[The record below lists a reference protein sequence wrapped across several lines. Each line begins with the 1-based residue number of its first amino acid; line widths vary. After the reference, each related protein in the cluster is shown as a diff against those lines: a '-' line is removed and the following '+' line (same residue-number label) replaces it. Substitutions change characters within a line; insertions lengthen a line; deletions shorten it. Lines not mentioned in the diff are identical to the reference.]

1 MTKRTMQK
9 IAPGLVFTAAL
20 AVASVLG
27 TIKDERGA
35 NDAKDAKESITPD
48 PCVHAKE
55 ENRPRQGDAPSPLEV
70 DSRLHGCQ
78 KVSYSALRN
87 FLVSRGV
94 DPALASTPDSA
105 GELYNGAKDTF
116 GVPPVDSRTN
126 ERSFHTTA
134 EATKLFDIFLRAAPE
149 IVANMNNSAA
159 APACVMN
166 GTTKPMFADDNT
178 CVMESVSCLLGRP
191 AEKDDMTLC
200 NAIVQK
206 ADPANT
212 PDLTNK
218 KYIAVA
224 TLLAAGHTCE

>member
-20 AVASVLG
+20 GVASVLG
-27 TIKDERGA
+27 TIKDEGG
-35 NDAKDAKESITPD
+35 AKDAKESITPD
-48 PCVHAKE
+48 PCVYAKE

-78 KVSYSALRN
+78 KVSYSALKN

-105 GELYNGAKDTF
+105 GELYGGAKDTF

-166 GTTKPMFADDNT
+166 GATKPMFADDNS

-191 AEKDDMTLC
+191 ATKDDMTLC

-206 ADPANT
+206 AAPGNT